1 MVVPFENRAND
12 RFQPLPFLILPHR
25 FRPRA
30 GGAGPDVHYVDILVQ
45 DGHIVAAGPEKG
57 VRCGIYYAHYFNPVC
72 HLWQK
77 YQKNAYF
84 RAAMLFVLEGLDGA
98 GKSTQVKKLKDY
110 LESIYKDLEYI
121 HFPRYDAPVYGNLIG
136 KFLRG
141 AFGPIETVHP
151 QLVALLFAEDR
162 HGAGAQIRQHLGN
175 GGAVLLDRYVY
186 SNIAYQCAKLQDK
199 AEAEELRQWIFD
211 TEYGEF
217 KLPKPDLNIFLDV
230 PIDFVENSLTH
241 PREEEGREYLEGGK
255 DIHCIL
261 YGIWRCELQ

>member
-1 MVVPFENRAND
+1 
-12 RFQPLPFLILPHR
+12 
-25 FRPRA
+25 
-30 GGAGPDVHYVDILVQ
+30 
-45 DGHIVAAGPEKG
+45 
-57 VRCGIYYAHYFNPVC
+57 
-72 HLWQK
+72 
-77 YQKNAYF
+77 
-84 RAAMLFVLEGLDGA
+84 MLFVLEGLDGA

-110 LESIYKDLEYI
+110 LESIYKDLEYT

-162 HGAGAQIRQHLGN
+162 HGAGAQIRQKLEN

-217 KLPKPDLNIFLDV
+217 QLPKPDLNIFLDV

-255 DIHCIL
+255 DIHEADIEFQKRVRAIYKRQAELDPDFIVIDCSGADGRIL
-261 YGIWRCELQ
+261 SIEGIFAKIKAAVDKVIYER